1 MSLDIAFSALAG
13 LVTTPYIVWL
23 MFVGVLV
30 GIFMGV
36 APGVGGKIGLV
47 LLIPFVYGMDP
58 LAGAVFLLSMHAVV
72 HTAGAVTSIVL
83 GVPGEGATAA
93 TVIDGYPMTKRGEAG
108 RALGASFG
116 ASFFGSTLGALFLA
130 ASLAIVEPL
139 ILGFSP
145 AEFFLLAM
153 LGITFIATLSGKSI
167 IKGLTVGLF
176 GLMLSFVGLDPTTG
190 IPRYSGDL
198 LFLWD
203 GVDVITAILAFFAI
217 PEMISLGV
225 SRQQFAADVKE
236 KATIKF
242 SQVWQGLYDC
252 IRNWWLVLRLS
263 IISTIIGMI
272 PGLGGETASW
282 LSYGHTVQSSKNP
295 EEFGKGR
302 VEGVIGAETGTCA
315 KEGGSLLPTLF
326 FGVPGSSGMAIL
338 LGAFLMLGITPGPQL
353 LSERAD
359 IVWSL
364 IWSISVANLMCV
376 VILIAA
382 APWISSLAYVKT
394 SLMVPIVLVLAILG
408 CYLGQNAWENL
419 VLIFFLG
426 GFAYLLKRHDWPR
439 APFVIGVILG
449 KIAEDSLLK
458 ALAIYGYGFFTRPI
472 SLVLIAMII
481 ASLAFYFWKM
491 RSGKAVIA
499 HG

>member
-1 MSLDIAFSALAG
+1 MSLDIAFSALGG
-13 LVTTPYIVWL
+13 LLTSPYILGL
-23 MFVGVLV
+23 MVVGVFV

-93 TVIDGYPMTKRGEAG
+93 TVIDGYPMTKKGLAG

-116 ASFFGSTLGALFLA
+116 ASFFGSTFGALFLA

-225 SRQQFAADVKE
+225 TRQQFAADVKDR
-236 KATIKF
+236 TQIKF

-252 IRNWWLVLRLS
+252 VRNWWLVLRLS
-263 IISTIIGMI
+263 VISTIIGMI

-295 EEFGKGR
+295 ETFGTGR

-353 LSERAD
+353 LTDRPD

-394 SLMVPIVLVLAILG
+394 SLMVPIVLLLAILG

-426 GFAYLLKRHDWPR
+426 GFAYFLKRHDWPR

-472 SLVLIAMII
+472 SLVLIAMIV
-481 ASLAFYFWKM
+481 ASLAFYFWKV